1 MQFLIISFDKGR
13 MINVFI
19 KNVLPSYFKIF
30 PMFTFQPHL
39 LPTIGKPETKMKNV

>member
-1 MQFLIISFDKGR
+1 

-19 KNVLPSYFKIF
+19 KTIALIFQIF

-39 LPTIGKPETKMKNV
+39 LPTIGEPETKMKNV